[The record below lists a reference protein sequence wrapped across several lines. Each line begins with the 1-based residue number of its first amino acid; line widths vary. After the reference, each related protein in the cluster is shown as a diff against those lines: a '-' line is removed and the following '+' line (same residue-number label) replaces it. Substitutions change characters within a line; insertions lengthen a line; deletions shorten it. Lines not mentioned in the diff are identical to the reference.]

1 MRRSVEIFIN
11 NQRVDLFDFEDIN
24 IVDSIQDVRDVA
36 KVFVPYSREFT
47 VPASKNNNKIF
58 KHYYNNDIVNG
69 FDARFKISAVIK
81 VNGMVYKRGR
91 VTLLNSS
98 LKNDRPVNYKLVFYS
113 KTIDFKTLLKDDLLE
128 DMGGAFLQQYNL
140 EYNALKTYSGFNYGY
155 NLVNGKLTN
164 YTASDLIFGTTPID
178 NADLIIPFISSSSHY
193 FYDSEDLL
201 PSPLEG
207 DSESRNVNYNATPP
221 DDAPY
226 GVNWKDLR
234 PSLRL
239 PILIQAIEEEYDIKF
254 AGDFFNKDTFNKLY
268 LWLNNDKGL
277 YGEERTIITPLTDFE
292 LRLGSNQL
300 LPIISTAF
308 RNSIFD
314 GIYYKAFIT
323 VSIDDVNDEY
333 NFIIRNKKDSKDLLN
348 TTSKGSNTFDISL
361 YKYDFSNEEQ
371 EYDLEFEISGIL
383 SSNVTLEAKIEKW
396 QYKAGRLRDYRI
408 GEPSY
413 YDLDDA
419 GTDGVF
425 NITKNMPKIKV
436 IDFLTGL
443 FKMFN
448 LTAYIDDNDDIIVE
462 TLDDYYRKGSTVDIT
477 RFTKNEESTV
487 SRNKLYSQIDFMF
500 EEPKTFAT
508 INSNELSRDEFGNE
522 RMSNT
527 IDDDDLRELLAFD
540 GGEYEVAPKFEKM
553 QYERMTDQSNP
564 TLLQDFC
571 WGWCVTDDQKPT
583 LTKPILHYMESV
595 DVLTSETPRMGF
607 DFLDVSQ
614 ERFPVRYYFRPANS
628 LSTSTI
634 LGQSLHFGS
643 EKDEFYTSLGGNE
656 NSLFNNYWKNT
667 ILAIYDEKSRIT
679 TYKANLPISIANTIR
694 LNDVVV
700 VNRKKYRINKI
711 DINITTGDASLELV
725 TYRKL
730 VRYNGFTVDSDAYTV
745 DSTLITVDKTI

>member
-1 MRRSVEIFIN
+1 MRRNVEVFIN

-24 IVDSIQDVRDVA
+24 IVDSVQDVRDVA
-36 KVFVPYSREFT
+36 KIFVPYSREFT

-58 KHYYNNDIVNG
+58 KHYYNNDIVDG

-81 VNGMVYKRGR
+81 VNGMVYKTGR

-98 LKNDRPVNYKLVFYS
+98 LKNNRPVNYKLVFYS

-128 DMGGAFLQQYNL
+128 DMDTSVLSKFNI
-140 EYNALKTYSGFNYGY
+140 EYNAQNVFDGFNYGY
-155 NLVNGKLTN
+155 NLV
-164 YTASDLIFGTTPID
+164 DD
-178 NADLIIPFISSSSHY
+178 NIIMTSSPVENSDLIIPFISTNSHY
-193 FYDSEDLL
+193 YYDDVVTNV
-201 PSPLEG
+201 SPLEG
-207 DSESRNVNYNATPP
+207 DSESRNVNFNGGVAYPN
-221 DDAPY
+221 DVVS

-234 PSLRL
+234 PSLKL
-239 PILIQAIEEEYDIKF
+239 PILMQAIEEKYTISF
-254 AGDFFNKDTFNKLY
+254 VSDFFNTDAFNKLY
-268 LWLNNDKGL
+268 IWLNNDKGL
-277 YGEERTIITPLTDFE
+277 YGEERTVGTDFSE
-292 LRLGSNQL
+292 FTLDNGNDERPITTTSSVFYRLL
-300 LPIISTAF
+300 L
-308 RNSIFD
+308 
-314 GIYYKAFIT
+314 T
-323 VSIDDVNDEY
+323 VDIDDVNDDYEL
-333 NFIIRNKKDSKDLLN
+333 NVTNNNDSK
-348 TTSKGSNTFDISL
+348 TIYTSTAKGSNTFEIPL
-361 YKYDFSNEEQ
+361 LFRGGGVYVYDLNFEITGVESNSITLGAKLELFSNGLQ
-371 EYDLEFEISGIL
+371 ST
-383 SSNVTLEAKIEKW
+383 SNYSFV
-396 QYKAGRLRDYRI
+396 
-408 GEPSY
+408 
-413 YDLDDA
+413 DA
-419 GTDGVF
+419 ATDGVF
-425 NITKNMPKIKV
+425 NIRKNMPKIKV
-436 IDFLTGL
+436 IDFLTSL

-448 LTAYIDDNDDIIVE
+448 LTAYVNDDDNIVVD

-564 TLLQDFC
+564 TLLQNFC
-571 WGWCVTDDQKPT
+571 WGWCVTDDQKAT
-583 LTKPILHYMESV
+583 LTKPILHYAENV
-595 DVLTSETPRMGF
+595 DVDVIPLTVQMGF
-607 DFLDVSQ
+607 DQTTGQENIPVS
-614 ERFPVRYYFRPANS
+614 YYFRPANS
-628 LSTSTI
+628 LSTNLL

-643 EKDEFYTSLGGNE
+643 EDDEYYTSLGSNE
-656 NSLFNNYWKNT
+656 NSLFNMYWKNT

-694 LNDVVV
+694 LNDVVI

>member
-1 MRRSVEIFIN
+1 MRRNVEVFIN

-24 IVDSIQDVRDVA
+24 IVDSVQDVRDIA
-36 KVFVPYSREFT
+36 KIFVPYSREFT

-81 VNGMVYKRGR
+81 VNGMVYKNGR

-98 LKNDRPVNYKLVFYS
+98 LKNNRPVNYKLVFYS
-113 KTIDFKTLLKDDLLE
+113 KTIDFKTLLSDDLLE
-128 DMGGAFLQQYNL
+128 DMDTSILSKFNI
-140 EYNALKTYSGFNYGY
+140 EYNAQNVFDGFNYGY
-155 NLVNGKLTN
+155 
-164 YTASDLIFGTTPID
+164 SLIGENIVANDVPVE
-178 NADLIIPFISSSSHY
+178 NSDLIIPFISTNSHY
-193 FYDSEDLL
+193 YYDDDVTGI
-201 PSPLEG
+201 SPLEG
-207 DSESRNVNYNATPP
+207 DSESRNVNFNGGVAYP
-221 DDAPY
+221 DDTPH

-234 PSLRL
+234 PSLKL
-239 PILIQAIEEEYDIKF
+239 PILMQAIEEKYGISF
-254 AGDFFNKDTFNKLY
+254 VSDFFTTDAFNKLY
-268 LWLNNDKGL
+268 IWLNNDKGL
-277 YGEERTIITPLTDFE
+277 YGEERTVGTDFSE
-292 LRLGSNQL
+292 FTLDNGNDERPITTTSSVFYRLL
-300 LPIISTAF
+300 L
-308 RNSIFD
+308 
-314 GIYYKAFIT
+314 T
-323 VSIDDVNDEY
+323 VNIDDVNDDYEL
-333 NFIIRNKKDSKDLLN
+333 NVTNNNDSK
-348 TTSKGSNTFDISL
+348 TIYTSTAKGTNTFEIPL
-361 YKYDFSNEEQ
+361 LFRGGGIYI
-371 EYDLEFEISGIL
+371 YDLNFEITGVESNSITL
-383 SSNVTLEAKIEKW
+383 SAKLELYSNGLQSTSNYSFV
-396 QYKAGRLRDYRI
+396 
-408 GEPSY
+408 
-413 YDLDDA
+413 DA
-419 GTDGVF
+419 ATDGVF
-425 NITKNMPKIKV
+425 NIRKNMPKVKV

-448 LTAYIDDNDDIIVE
+448 LTAYVNDDDNIVVD

-508 INSNELSRDEFGNE
+508 IKSNELSRDEFGNE
-522 RMSNT
+522 RIDNT
-527 IDDDDLRELLAFD
+527 NDDPELSALLAFD

-564 TLLQDFC
+564 TLLQNFC
-571 WGWCVTDDQKPT
+571 WGWCVTDDQKAT
-583 LTKPILHYMESV
+583 LTKPILHYAENV
-595 DVLTSETPRMGF
+595 DVDVIPLTVQMGF
-607 DFLDVSQ
+607 DQTTGQENIPVS
-614 ERFPVRYYFRPANS
+614 YYFRPANS
-628 LSTSTI
+628 LSTNLL

-643 EKDEFYTSLGGNE
+643 EEDEFYTSLGSNE
-656 NSLFNNYWKNT
+656 NSLFNIYWKNT

>member
-1 MRRSVEIFIN
+1 MRRNVEVFIN

-24 IVDSIQDVRDVA
+24 IVDSVQDVRDVA
-36 KVFVPYSREFT
+36 KIFVPYSREFT
-47 VPASKNNNKIF
+47 IPASKNNNKIF
-58 KHYYNNDIVNG
+58 RHYYNNDIVDG

-81 VNGMVYKRGR
+81 VNGMVYKTGR

-98 LKNDRPVNYKLVFYS
+98 LKNNRPVNYKLVFYS

-128 DMGGAFLQQYNL
+128 DMDTSVLSKFNI
-140 EYNALKTYSGFNYGY
+140 EYNAQNVFDGFNYGY
-155 NLVNGKLTN
+155 NLVG
-164 YTASDLIFGTTPID
+164 D
-178 NADLIIPFISSSSHY
+178 NIIMTSLPVENSDLIIPFISTNSHY
-193 FYDSEDLL
+193 YYDDVVTNV
-201 PSPLEG
+201 SPLEG
-207 DSESRNVNYNATPP
+207 DSESRNVNFNGGVAYPN
-221 DDAPY
+221 DVVS

-234 PSLRL
+234 PSLKL
-239 PILIQAIEEEYDIKF
+239 PILMQAIEEKYTISF
-254 AGDFFNKDTFNKLY
+254 VSDFFNTDAFNKLY
-268 LWLNNDKGL
+268 IWLNNDKGL
-277 YGEERTIITPLTDFE
+277 YGEERTVGTDFSE
-292 LRLGSNQL
+292 FTLDNGNDERPITTTSSVFYRLL
-300 LPIISTAF
+300 L
-308 RNSIFD
+308 
-314 GIYYKAFIT
+314 T
-323 VSIDDVNDEY
+323 VDIDDVNDDYEL
-333 NFIIRNKKDSKDLLN
+333 NVTNNNDSK
-348 TTSKGSNTFDISL
+348 TIYTSTAKGSNTFEIPL
-361 YKYDFSNEEQ
+361 LFRGGGVYVYDLNFEITGVESNSITLGAKLELFSNGLQ
-371 EYDLEFEISGIL
+371 ST
-383 SSNVTLEAKIEKW
+383 SNYSFV
-396 QYKAGRLRDYRI
+396 
-408 GEPSY
+408 
-413 YDLDDA
+413 DA
-419 GTDGVF
+419 ATDGVF
-425 NITKNMPKIKV
+425 NIRKNMPKIKV
-436 IDFLTGL
+436 IDFLTSL

-448 LTAYIDDNDDIIVE
+448 LTAYVNDDDNIVVD

-564 TLLQDFC
+564 TLLQNFC
-571 WGWCVTDDQKPT
+571 WGWCVTDDQKAT
-583 LTKPILHYMESV
+583 LTKPILHYAENV
-595 DVLTSETPRMGF
+595 DVDVIPLTVQMGF
-607 DFLDVSQ
+607 DQTTGQENIPVS
-614 ERFPVRYYFRPANS
+614 YYFRPANS
-628 LSTSTI
+628 LNTNLL

-643 EKDEFYTSLGGNE
+643 EDDEYYTSLGSNE
-656 NSLFNNYWKNT
+656 NSLFNIYWKNT

-694 LNDVVV
+694 LNDVVI

>member
-1 MRRSVEIFIN
+1 MRRNVEVFIN

-24 IVDSIQDVRDVA
+24 IVDSVQDVRDIA
-36 KVFVPYSREFT
+36 KIFVPYSREFT

-81 VNGMVYKRGR
+81 VNGMVYKNGR

-98 LKNDRPVNYKLVFYS
+98 LKNNRPVNYKLVFYS
-113 KTIDFKTLLKDDLLE
+113 KTIDFKTLLSDDLLE
-128 DMGGAFLQQYNL
+128 DMDTSILSKFNI
-140 EYNALKTYSGFNYGY
+140 EYNAQNVFDGFNYGY
-155 NLVNGKLTN
+155 
-164 YTASDLIFGTTPID
+164 SLIGENIVANDVPVE
-178 NADLIIPFISSSSHY
+178 NSDLIIPFISTNSHY
-193 FYDSEDLL
+193 YYDDDVTGI
-201 PSPLEG
+201 SPLEG
-207 DSESRNVNYNATPP
+207 DSESRNVNFNGGVAYP
-221 DDAPY
+221 DDTPH

-234 PSLRL
+234 PSLKL
-239 PILIQAIEEEYDIKF
+239 PILMQAIEEKYGISF
-254 AGDFFNKDTFNKLY
+254 VSDFFTTDAFNKLY
-268 LWLNNDKGL
+268 IWLNNDKGL
-277 YGEERTIITPLTDFE
+277 YGEERTVGTDFSE
-292 LRLGSNQL
+292 FTLDNGNDERPITTTSSVFYRLL
-300 LPIISTAF
+300 L
-308 RNSIFD
+308 
-314 GIYYKAFIT
+314 T
-323 VSIDDVNDEY
+323 VNIDDVNDDYEL
-333 NFIIRNKKDSKDLLN
+333 NVTNNNDSK
-348 TTSKGSNTFDISL
+348 TIYTSTAKGTNTFEIPL
-361 YKYDFSNEEQ
+361 LFRGGGIYI
-371 EYDLEFEISGIL
+371 YDLNFEITGVESNSITL
-383 SSNVTLEAKIEKW
+383 SAKLELYSNGLQSTSNYSFV
-396 QYKAGRLRDYRI
+396 
-408 GEPSY
+408 
-413 YDLDDA
+413 DA
-419 GTDGVF
+419 ATDGVF
-425 NITKNMPKIKV
+425 NIRKNMPKVKV

-448 LTAYIDDNDDIIVE
+448 LTAYVNDDDNIVVD

-508 INSNELSRDEFGNE
+508 IKSNELSRDEFGNE
-522 RMSNT
+522 RIDNT
-527 IDDDDLRELLAFD
+527 NDDPELSALLAFD

-564 TLLQDFC
+564 TLLQNFC
-571 WGWCVTDDQKPT
+571 WGWCVTDDQKAT
-583 LTKPILHYMESV
+583 LTKPILHYAENV
-595 DVLTSETPRMGF
+595 DVDVIPLTVQMGF
-607 DFLDVSQ
+607 DQTTGQENIPVS
-614 ERFPVRYYFRPANS
+614 YYFRPSNS

-643 EKDEFYTSLGGNE
+643 EEDEFYTSLGSNE
-656 NSLFNNYWKNT
+656 NSLFNIYWKNT

-679 TYKANLPISIANTIR
+679 TYKANLPISIANTIK

-730 VRYNGFTVDSDAYTV
+730 VKYNGFTVDNDGFTV

>member
-1 MRRSVEIFIN
+1 MRRNVEVFIN

-24 IVDSIQDVRDVA
+24 IVDSVQDVRDVA
-36 KVFVPYSREFT
+36 KIFVPYSREFT

-58 KHYYNNDIVNG
+58 RHYYNNDIVDG

-81 VNGMVYKRGR
+81 VNGMVYKTGR

-98 LKNDRPVNYKLVFYS
+98 LKNNRPVNYKLVFYS

-128 DMGGAFLQQYNL
+128 DMDTSVLSKFNI
-140 EYNALKTYSGFNYGY
+140 EYNAQNVFDGFNYGY
-155 NLVNGKLTN
+155 NLV
-164 YTASDLIFGTTPID
+164 DD
-178 NADLIIPFISSSSHY
+178 NIIMTSSPVENSDLIIPFISTNSHY
-193 FYDSEDLL
+193 YYDDVVTNV
-201 PSPLEG
+201 SPLEG
-207 DSESRNVNYNATPP
+207 DSESRNVNFNGGVAYPN
-221 DDAPY
+221 DVVS

-234 PSLRL
+234 PSLKL
-239 PILIQAIEEEYDIKF
+239 PILMQAIEEKYTISF
-254 AGDFFNKDTFNKLY
+254 VSDFFNTDAFNKLY
-268 LWLNNDKGL
+268 IWLNNDKGL
-277 YGEERTIITPLTDFE
+277 YGEERTVGTDFSE
-292 LRLGSNQL
+292 FTLDNGNDERPITTTSSVFYRLL
-300 LPIISTAF
+300 L
-308 RNSIFD
+308 
-314 GIYYKAFIT
+314 T
-323 VSIDDVNDEY
+323 VDIDDVNDDYEL
-333 NFIIRNKKDSKDLLN
+333 NVTNNNDSK
-348 TTSKGSNTFDISL
+348 TIYTSTAKGSNTFEIPL
-361 YKYDFSNEEQ
+361 LFRGGGVYVYDLNFEITGVESNSITLGAKLELFSNGLQ
-371 EYDLEFEISGIL
+371 ST
-383 SSNVTLEAKIEKW
+383 SNYSFV
-396 QYKAGRLRDYRI
+396 
-408 GEPSY
+408 
-413 YDLDDA
+413 DA
-419 GTDGVF
+419 ATDGVF
-425 NITKNMPKIKV
+425 NIRKNMPKIKV
-436 IDFLTGL
+436 IDFLTSL

-448 LTAYIDDNDDIIVE
+448 LTAYVNDDDNIVVD

-564 TLLQDFC
+564 TLLQNFC
-571 WGWCVTDDQKPT
+571 WGWCVTDDQKAT
-583 LTKPILHYMESV
+583 LTKPILHYAENV
-595 DVLTSETPRMGF
+595 DVDVIPLTVQMGF
-607 DFLDVSQ
+607 DQTTGQENIPVS
-614 ERFPVRYYFRPANS
+614 YYFRPANS
-628 LSTSTI
+628 LSTNLL

-643 EKDEFYTSLGGNE
+643 EDDEFYTSLGSNE
-656 NSLFNNYWKNT
+656 NSLFNMYWKNT

-694 LNDVVV
+694 LNDVVI

>member
-1 MRRSVEIFIN
+1 MRRNVEVFIN

-24 IVDSIQDVRDVA
+24 IVDSVQDVRDVA
-36 KVFVPYSREFT
+36 KIFVPYSREFT

-58 KHYYNNDIVNG
+58 RHYYNNDIVDG

-81 VNGMVYKRGR
+81 VNGMVYKTGR

-98 LKNDRPVNYKLVFYS
+98 LKNNRPVNYKLVFYS

-128 DMGGAFLQQYNL
+128 DMDTSVLSKFNI
-140 EYNALKTYSGFNYGY
+140 EYNAQNVFDGFNYGY
-155 NLVNGKLTN
+155 NLVG
-164 YTASDLIFGTTPID
+164 D
-178 NADLIIPFISSSSHY
+178 NIIMTSSPVENSDLIIPFISTNSHY
-193 FYDSEDLL
+193 YYDDVVTNV
-201 PSPLEG
+201 SPLEG
-207 DSESRNVNYNATPP
+207 DSESRNVNFNG
-221 DDAPY
+221 
-226 GVNWKDLR
+226 GVAYPNDVVSGINWKDLR
-234 PSLRL
+234 PSLKL
-239 PILIQAIEEEYDIKF
+239 PILMQAIEEKYNISF
-254 AGDFFNKDTFNKLY
+254 VSDFFNTDAFNKLY
-268 LWLNNDKGL
+268 IWLNNDKGL
-277 YGEERTIITPLTDFE
+277 YGEERTVGTDFSE
-292 LRLGSNQL
+292 FTLDNGNDERPITTTSSVFYRLL
-300 LPIISTAF
+300 L
-308 RNSIFD
+308 
-314 GIYYKAFIT
+314 T
-323 VSIDDVNDEY
+323 VDIDDVNDDYEL
-333 NFIIRNKKDSKDLLN
+333 NVTNNNDSK
-348 TTSKGSNTFDISL
+348 TIYTSTAKGSNTFEIPL
-361 YKYDFSNEEQ
+361 LFRGGGVYVYDLNFEITGVESNSITLGAKLELFSNGLQ
-371 EYDLEFEISGIL
+371 ST
-383 SSNVTLEAKIEKW
+383 SNYSFV
-396 QYKAGRLRDYRI
+396 
-408 GEPSY
+408 
-413 YDLDDA
+413 DA
-419 GTDGVF
+419 ATDGVF
-425 NITKNMPKIKV
+425 NIRKNMPKIKV
-436 IDFLTGL
+436 IDFLTSL

-448 LTAYIDDNDDIIVE
+448 LTAYVNDDDNIVVD

-564 TLLQDFC
+564 TLLQNFC
-571 WGWCVTDDQKPT
+571 WGWCVTDDQKAT
-583 LTKPILHYMESV
+583 LTKPILHYAENV
-595 DVLTSETPRMGF
+595 DVDVIPLTVQMGF
-607 DFLDVSQ
+607 DQTTGQENIPVS
-614 ERFPVRYYFRPANS
+614 YYFRPANS
-628 LSTSTI
+628 LSTNLL

-643 EKDEFYTSLGGNE
+643 EDDEFYTSLGSNE
-656 NSLFNNYWKNT
+656 NSLFNMYWKNT

-694 LNDVVV
+694 LNDVVI

>member
-1 MRRSVEIFIN
+1 MRRNVEVFIN

-24 IVDSIQDVRDVA
+24 IVDSVQDVRDVA
-36 KVFVPYSREFT
+36 KIFVPYSREFT

-58 KHYYNNDIVNG
+58 RHYYNNDIVDG

-81 VNGMVYKRGR
+81 VNGMVYKTGR

-98 LKNDRPVNYKLVFYS
+98 LKNNRPVNYKMVFYS

-128 DMGGAFLQQYNL
+128 DMDTSVLSKFNI
-140 EYNALKTYSGFNYGY
+140 EYNAQNVFDGFNYGY
-155 NLVNGKLTN
+155 NLV
-164 YTASDLIFGTTPID
+164 DD
-178 NADLIIPFISSSSHY
+178 NIIMTSSPVENSDLIIPFISTNSHY
-193 FYDSEDLL
+193 YYDDVVTNV
-201 PSPLEG
+201 SPLEG
-207 DSESRNVNYNATPP
+207 DSESRNVNFNGGVAYPN
-221 DDAPY
+221 DVVS

-234 PSLRL
+234 PSLKL
-239 PILIQAIEEEYDIKF
+239 PILMQAIEEKYTISF
-254 AGDFFNKDTFNKLY
+254 VSDFFNTDAFNKLY
-268 LWLNNDKGL
+268 IWLNNDKGL
-277 YGEERTIITPLTDFE
+277 YGEERTVGTDFSE
-292 LRLGSNQL
+292 FTLDNGNDERPITTTSSVFYRLL
-300 LPIISTAF
+300 L
-308 RNSIFD
+308 
-314 GIYYKAFIT
+314 T
-323 VSIDDVNDEY
+323 VDIDDVNDDYEL
-333 NFIIRNKKDSKDLLN
+333 NVTNNNDSK
-348 TTSKGSNTFDISL
+348 TIYTSTAKGSNTFEIPL
-361 YKYDFSNEEQ
+361 LFRGGGVYVYDLNFEITGVESNSITLGAKLELFSNGLQ
-371 EYDLEFEISGIL
+371 ST
-383 SSNVTLEAKIEKW
+383 SNYSFV
-396 QYKAGRLRDYRI
+396 
-408 GEPSY
+408 
-413 YDLDDA
+413 DA
-419 GTDGVF
+419 ATDGVF
-425 NITKNMPKIKV
+425 NIRKNMPKIKV

-448 LTAYIDDNDDIIVE
+448 LTAYVNDDDNIVVD

-564 TLLQDFC
+564 TLLQNFC
-571 WGWCVTDDQKPT
+571 WGWCVTDDQKAT
-583 LTKPILHYMESV
+583 LTKPILHYAENV
-595 DVLTSETPRMGF
+595 DVDVIPLTVQMGF
-607 DFLDVSQ
+607 DQTTGQENIPVS
-614 ERFPVRYYFRPANS
+614 YYFRPANS
-628 LSTSTI
+628 LSTNLL

-643 EKDEFYTSLGGNE
+643 EDDEYYTSLGSNE
-656 NSLFNNYWKNT
+656 NSLFNIYWKNT

-694 LNDVVV
+694 LNDVVI

-730 VRYNGFTVDSDAYTV
+730 VRYNGFTVDSDAFTV

>member
-128 DMGGAFLQQYNL
+128 DMNNTILKEYNL
-140 EYNALKTYSGFNYGY
+140 EYNAQNVYSGFNYGY
-155 NLVNGKLTN
+155 NLVNGALTE
-164 YTASDLIFGTTPID
+164 YTVTDIVLGNATPIE
-178 NADLIIPFISSSSHY
+178 NADLIIPFISTNNHY
-193 FYDSEDLL
+193 YYDEDINSI
-201 PSPLEG
+201 SPLEG
-207 DSESRNVNYNATPP
+207 DSESRNVNFNNGVAP
-221 DDAPY
+221 DSDVPY
-226 GVNWKDLR
+226 GISWKDLR

-239 PILIQAIEEEYDIKF
+239 PLVIQAIEESYTIKF
-254 AGDFFNKDTFNKLY
+254 AGDFIKTDTFNKLY

-277 YGEERTIITPLTDFE
+277 YGEERTVNVDFEDFE
-292 LRLGSNQL
+292 LNLGSNE
-300 LPIISTAF
+300 F
-308 RNSIFD
+308 RPLDTTVFPEKV
-314 GIYYKAFIT
+314 YYTMYLT
-323 VSIDDVNDEY
+323 VNIDDVNDDYELKVT
-333 NFIIRNKKDSKDLLN
+333 NKNDENYSYTAN
-348 TTSKGSNTFDISL
+348 GKGTNTFTIPL
-361 YKYDFSNEEQ
+361 LFRGGTIYT
-371 EYDLEFEISGIL
+371 YDLNFEVSGIE
-383 SSNVTLEAKIEKW
+383 SNSVTFEAELVRYSKESNDKFTTTA
-396 QYKAGRLRDYRI
+396 K
-408 GEPSY
+408 SY
-413 YDLDDA
+413 YSFEDSL
-419 GTDGVF
+419 TDGVF
-425 NITKNMPKIKV
+425 NIRKNMPKIKV

-448 LTAYIDDNDDIIVE
+448 LTAYVDDDDNIVLE
-462 TLDDYYRKGSTVDIT
+462 TLDEYYRKGNTIDIT

-553 QYERMTDQSNP
+553 QYERMTDQSNA
-564 TLLQDFC
+564 LLRTEFC
-571 WGWCVTDDQKPT
+571 WGWCVTDDQKAT
-583 LTKPILHYMESV
+583 LTKPILHYTENV
-595 DVLTSETPRMGF
+595 DVDILLLTTQMGF
-607 DFLDVSQ
+607 DPTTGQ
-614 ERFPVRYYFRPANS
+614 ESIPVQYYFRPSNS
-628 LSTSTI
+628 LSNGI
-634 LGQSLHFGS
+634 VQGQSLNFGS
-643 EKDEFYTSLGGNE
+643 ENDEFYTELGSNE
-656 NSLFNNYWKNT
+656 ISLFNVFWKNT
-667 ILAIYDEKSRIT
+667 ILAIYDERSRIT

-694 LNDVVV
+694 LNDVVI

-730 VRYNGFTVDSDAYTV
+730 VRYNGFTVDSDAFTV

>member
-1 MRRSVEIFIN
+1 MRRNVEVFIN

-24 IVDSIQDVRDVA
+24 IVDSVQDVRDIA
-36 KVFVPYSREFT
+36 KIFVPYSREFT

-58 KHYYNNDIVNG
+58 RHYYNNDIVNG

-81 VNGMVYKRGR
+81 VNGMVYKTGR

-98 LKNDRPVNYKLVFYS
+98 LKNNRPVNYKLVFYS

-128 DMGGAFLQQYNL
+128 DMDNSILKDYNL
-140 EYNALKTYSGFNYGY
+140 EYNAQNVFYGFNYGY
-155 NLVNGKLTN
+155 NLTNGALQYLTPFPLDQVN
-164 YTASDLIFGTTPID
+164 TPK
-178 NADLIIPFISSSSHY
+178 DLIIPFISTNNY
-193 FYDSEDLL
+193 YYYDTDINSA
-201 PSPLEG
+201 SPLEG
-207 DSESRNVNYNATPP
+207 DTESRNINYNGGVAPSNP
-221 DDAPY
+221 DTPY
-226 GVNWKDLR
+226 GISWKDLR

-239 PILIQAIEEEYDIKF
+239 PILIQAIEGNYGISF
-254 AGDFFNKDTFNKLY
+254 AGDFFNTNVFNRLY
-268 LWLNNDKGL
+268 IWLNNDKGL

-371 EYDLEFEISGIL
+371 EYDLEFEISDIL

-425 NITKNMPKIKV
+425 NIRKNMPKIKV

-448 LTAYIDDNDDIIVE
+448 LTAYVNDDDNIVVD
-462 TLDDYYRKGSTVDIT
+462 TLDDYYRKGSTIDIT

-522 RMSNT
+522 RIDNT
-527 IDDDDLRELLAFD
+527 NDDPELSALLAFD

-564 TLLQDFC
+564 LIKKDYC
-571 WGWCVTDDQKPT
+571 WGWSATDDQKAT
-583 LTKPILHYMESV
+583 LTNPILHYAESI
-595 DVLTSETPRMGF
+595 DLSDTPQIGF
-607 DFLDVSQ
+607 DPTTGQGSVSV
-614 ERFPVRYYFRPANS
+614 FYYYRPSNS
-628 LSTSTI
+628 LSNDAVH
-634 LGQSLHFGS
+634 GQSLHFGS
-643 EKDEFYTSLGGNE
+643 ENDEFYTELGGNE

-730 VRYNGFTVDSDAYTV
+730 VRYNGFTVDSDAFTV